1 MGLDELLVIVLQ
13 QNLLGSPSADE
24 RAEGL
29 GILMEKVSVT
39 YGAAGSNLGHLLRA
53 SGVPVPLTA
62 LLSDVDLAMRNQAL
76 WIIGNLCSDSVDVD
90 SALTKQA
97 LMAAGA
103 DKVLFRCLDEEATL
117 ELACAALQNLCHD
130 PRWAPRHPRS
140 RQPAPLREPAAA
152 RPSLRPERGPERG
165 RGLARAQVGRADGAS
180 RGGGAPLRAGC
191 AREREHQE
199 VRGRRAAQHAGAAAG
214 DAPRSAQGAHAQG
227 RQAEAHVLSRVAS
240 RPGARPRP
248 LPWLLRT

>member
-13 QNLLGSPSADE
+13 QNLLGSPSANE

-29 GILMEKVSVT
+29 GILMEKVSVS

-103 DKVLFRCLDEEATL
+103 DKVLFGCLDEEATL
-117 ELACAALQNLCHD
+117 ELACAALSRLRPASPPLSSHAAPGNEGRL
-130 PRWAPRHPRS
+130 PTPYAPRLPV
-140 RQPAPLREPAAA
+140 PCAA
-152 RPSLRPERGPERG
+152 RRTR
-165 RGLARAQVGRADGAS
+165 LA
-180 RGGGAPLRAGC
+180 
-191 AREREHQE
+191 
-199 VRGRRAAQHAGAAAG
+199 
-214 DAPRSAQGAHAQG
+214 AHT
-227 RQAEAHVLSRVAS
+227 RCLEL
-240 RPGARPRP
+240 
-248 LPWLLRT
+248 

>member
-39 YGAAGSNLGHLLRA
+39 YGAAGSSLGHLLRA

-130 PRWAPRHPRS
+130 PRWAHRHASPHHCAS
-140 RQPAPLREPAAA
+140 PPQPVLAFAL
-152 RPSLRPERGPERG
+152 RGPERG

-240 RPGARPRP
+240 QPGARPRP

>member
-1 MGLDELLVIVLQ
+1 MAEEMGLDELLVIVLQ
-13 QNLLGSPSADE
+13 QNLLGSPSSDE

-39 YGAAGSNLGHLLRA
+39 YGAAGSSLGHLLRA

-76 WIIGNLCSDSVDVD
+76 WIIGNLCSDSADVA

-130 PRWAPRHPRS
+130 PRWAPAS
-140 RQPAPLREPAAA
+140 PAITSARTAA
-152 RPSLRPERGPERG
+152 RARRSPS
-165 RGLARAQVGRADGAS
+165 
-180 RGGGAPLRAGC
+180 
-191 AREREHQE
+191 
-199 VRGRRAAQHAGAAAG
+199 
-214 DAPRSAQGAHAQG
+214 
-227 RQAEAHVLSRVAS
+227 
-240 RPGARPRP
+240 
-248 LPWLLRT
+248 

>member
-1 MGLDELLVIVLQ
+1 MAEEMGLDELLVIVLQ

-39 YGAAGSNLGHLLRA
+39 YGAAGSSLGHLLRA

-97 LMAAGA
+97 LMAGGA
-103 DKVLFRCLDEEATL
+103 DKVRFRCLDEEATL

-140 RQPAPLREPAAA
+140 RQPAPLRAPAAA
-152 RPSLRPERGPERG
+152 RPSLRPAWP
-165 RGLARAQVGRADGAS
+165 
-180 RGGGAPLRAGC
+180 
-191 AREREHQE
+191 
-199 VRGRRAAQHAGAAAG
+199 
-214 DAPRSAQGAHAQG
+214 
-227 RQAEAHVLSRVAS
+227 
-240 RPGARPRP
+240 
-248 LPWLLRT
+248 

>member
-1 MGLDELLVIVLQ
+1 MAEEMGLDELLVIVLQ

-39 YGAAGSNLGHLLRA
+39 YGAAGSSLGHLLRA

-130 PRWAPRHPRS
+130 PRWAS
-140 RQPAPLREPAAA
+140 PAITPARTAA
-152 RPSLRPERGPERG
+152 R
-165 RGLARAQVGRADGAS
+165 AR
-180 RGGGAPLRAGC
+180 
-191 AREREHQE
+191 
-199 VRGRRAAQHAGAAAG
+199 
-214 DAPRSAQGAHAQG
+214 RSQ
-227 RQAEAHVLSRVAS
+227 S
-240 RPGARPRP
+240 
-248 LPWLLRT
+248 